1 MAGVIPTMRVSDM
14 AARLAFYLDQLG
26 FSLERGGPTSDNCA
40 LQRGDAR
47 LMVEVAGDLYSPGYN
62 DAIRKRIGT
71 PSAVALYIE
80 AQDVDAL
87 HERLTGSGANIV
99 DPLAD
104 RPWGQREFT
113 VADPDG
119 NWFTFWRAS
128 DAGPL
133 KPPNPTDLPDR

>member
-1 MAGVIPTMRVSDM
+1 MAGVIPTIRVREM
-14 AARLAFYLDQLG
+14 ATILPFYLDQLG
-26 FSLERGGPTSDNCA
+26 FSLERGGPTSDNSA

-47 LMVEVAGDLYSPGYN
+47 VMVEVAGDLYSPGYN

-71 PSAVALYIE
+71 PSAVTLYIE
-80 AQDVDAL
+80 APDVDAM
-87 HERLTGSGANIV
+87 HDRLTASGANIV

-119 NWFTFWRAS
+119 NWFTFWSAS
-128 DAGPL
+128 KAG
-133 KPPNPTDLPDR
+133 

>member
-1 MAGVIPTMRVSDM
+1 MAGVIPTIRVSDM
-14 AARLAFYLDQLG
+14 AASLPFYLDQLG
-26 FSLERGGPTSDNCA
+26 FSLERGGPGSDNSA

-47 LMVEVAGDLYSPGYN
+47 VMVEVAGDLYSPGYN

-80 AQDVDAL
+80 AGDVDAL
-87 HERLTGSGANIV
+87 HDRLTASGANIV

-104 RPWGQREFT
+104 RPWGQQEFT

-128 DAGPL
+128 EAS
-133 KPPNPTDLPDR
+133 